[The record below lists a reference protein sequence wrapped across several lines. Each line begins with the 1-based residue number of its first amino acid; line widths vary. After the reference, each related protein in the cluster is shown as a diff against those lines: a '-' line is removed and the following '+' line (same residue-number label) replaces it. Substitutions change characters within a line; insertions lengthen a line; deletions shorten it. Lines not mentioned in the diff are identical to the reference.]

1 MQRRRLRCVQ
11 VCPCE
16 DMEEEDVTEER
27 RCPRLGSVVPLSY
40 CMESGEGD
48 LPCWK
53 VMDCWWELMDI
64 KAYLQNKIS
73 PEDMA
78 KLEQMKPKPKV
89 TSLLELIEQAKKRTQ
104 KG

>member
-1 MQRRRLRCVQ
+1 MEQ
-11 VCPCE
+11 E
-16 DMEEEDVTEER
+16 DTKER

-40 CMESGEGD
+40 CMDVGDGD

-64 KAYLQNKIS
+64 TAYLQQKL
-73 PEDMA
+73 PAEDLA
-78 KLEQMKPKPKV
+78 KLQQMKPKPKV
-89 TSLLELIEQAKKRTQ
+89 TSLLEMIEQAKKRTQ